1 MFLQILNTE
10 GQLYSFNIQSRALR
24 WIQDLSSLDKVMT
37 IAPGNS
43 GSLYIVFP
51 LKSIVVGLD
60 VSTGN
65 ISWKQSIGPLSNEK
79 TLPIVDSNGKGS
91 ILFLYN
97 PDHIYV
103 LIIYSFKRIH
113 SAHCNSVFRYYS
125 RKFCS
130 FLHVFLPVDPNF
142 SYSSII
148 KPYLCH
154 PAPSMVDKNQGTFS
168 LFFSLMFFACSF
180 PPLSSVVF
188 WFSSIVYF
196 ASDTIILDR
205 RFFCFL

>member
-1 MFLQILNTE
+1 MFLQISNTE

-24 WIQDLSSLDKVMT
+24 WIQDLTSLGKVMT

-79 TLPIVDSNGKGS
+79 TMPVVDSDGKRS

-103 LIIYSFKRIH
+103 LISF
-113 SAHCNSVFRYYS
+113 
-125 RKFCS
+125 
-130 FLHVFLPVDPNF
+130 
-142 SYSSII
+142 
-148 KPYLCH
+148 
-154 PAPSMVDKNQGTFS
+154 
-168 LFFSLMFFACSF
+168 
-180 PPLSSVVF
+180 
-188 WFSSIVYF
+188 
-196 ASDTIILDR
+196 
-205 RFFCFL
+205 